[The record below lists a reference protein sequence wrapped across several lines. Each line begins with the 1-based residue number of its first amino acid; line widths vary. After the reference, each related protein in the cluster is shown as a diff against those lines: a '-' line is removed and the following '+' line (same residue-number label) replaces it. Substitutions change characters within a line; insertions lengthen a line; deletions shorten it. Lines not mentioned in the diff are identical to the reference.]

1 MSTYS
6 KQTKHPVTGEW
17 HEATWIDDYYGRHI
31 YGIEFP
37 DGEMFNADRTKLET
51 RDDEPVT
58 HTEKILAKFEKWE
71 IHQNGCA
78 FRKTSKWFFYAC
90 DMNCK
95 NVFEGQLSTSITQA
109 LAEDRERVRGEI
121 EKNELGL
128 YSGDVKSIV
137 DLLSSLDTL
146 TDNK

>member
-1 MSTYS
+1 M
-6 KQTKHPVTGEW
+6 
-17 HEATWIDDYYGRHI
+17 
-31 YGIEFP
+31 
-37 DGEMFNADRTKLET
+37 
-51 RDDEPVT
+51 T

-109 LAEDRERVRGEI
+109 LAEERDRVRGIIDWELTPHGYESDDPQFERFAI
-121 EKNELGL
+121 KIKEK
-128 YSGDVKSIV
+128 YKKQI
-137 DLLSSLDTL
+137 LSSLDTL